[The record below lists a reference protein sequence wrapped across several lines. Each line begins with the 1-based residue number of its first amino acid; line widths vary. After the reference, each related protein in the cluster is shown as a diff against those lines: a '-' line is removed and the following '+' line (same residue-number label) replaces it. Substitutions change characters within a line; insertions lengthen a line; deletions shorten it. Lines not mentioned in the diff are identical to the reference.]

1 MRKLAYDV
9 QRDMSVYRTFVEFRN
24 AVERMMIRHGRPVDI
39 EHVWWGFRQTGR
51 EPGEGPGL
59 AGSRVPRRPYG
70 GSGGARVEL
79 AEPDDETVALTDRA

>member
-1 MRKLAYDV
+1 MRRLPYDV

-24 AVERMMIRHGRPVDI
+24 AVERMMIRRGRPLDLD
-39 EHVWWGFRQTGR
+39 HVWWGFPQTGGQ
-51 EPGEGPGL
+51 PGEGPGL

-79 AEPDDETVALTDRA
+79 DEPDVEAAALTDRA